1 MAMPSIHG
9 QGMPRMQP
17 VTQVHG
23 AMHTF
28 HVLTMMSYVLAGI
41 ALLPTGRGLPVAV
54 LSPVPAKVWKYK
66 LQPHAAY
73 VCVCVCVLIAFCT
86 IYTYVWFCYSGA
98 SIRSTSPDVCPSV
111 A

>member
-1 MAMPSIHG
+1 
-9 QGMPRMQP
+9 MPRMQP

-66 LQPHAAY
+66 LQPYAY
-73 VCVCVCVLIAFCT
+73 VCVCVCFNRVLYH
-86 IYTYVWFCYSGA
+86 IYICMVLLLWCFDSL
-98 SIRSTSPDVCPSV
+98 DV

>member
-66 LQPHAAY
+66 LQPHAY
-73 VCVCVCVLIAFCT
+73 VCVCVFYSRSVPYI
-86 IYTYVWFCYSGA
+86 YVWFCYSGA
-98 SIRSTSPDVCPSV
+98 SIRSTSPDVCPAV